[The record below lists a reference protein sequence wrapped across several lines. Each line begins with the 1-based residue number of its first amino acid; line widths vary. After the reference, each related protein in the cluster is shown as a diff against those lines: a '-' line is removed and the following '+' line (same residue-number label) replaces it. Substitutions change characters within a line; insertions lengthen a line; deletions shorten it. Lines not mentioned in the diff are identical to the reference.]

1 MLLISINPLNV
12 KYLGDSLIY
21 IVLTNGLLV
30 CITQIVNLIVS
41 IIIKIKNKR
50 KNSKRNTKYKVSA
63 FKSKKLDGTRDGS
76 GSSTM
81 LKVVNQSN
89 EIDNQSIDNSISH
102 NFGKSKIKFETFRI
116 FK

>member
-1 MLLISINPLNV
+1 MLLISINPLNI

-41 IIIKIKNKR
+41 IIIKNKR
-50 KNSKRNTKYKVSA
+50 NNNNRNTKYKVSA
-63 FKSKKLDGTRDGS
+63 FRSQKLDRTRDGS
-76 GSSTM
+76 GNSTM

-116 FK
+116 FKL